1 MFMNRYLLLI
11 IFSLIFGLG
20 LNNAYGE
27 WGKTKDSIAFSR
39 VPQAQNEK
47 AIVECL
53 DRLRGFISTQE
64 TTNLDNLKTKIE
76 RIYGMKQ
83 SKIHYREL
91 FYKNQAGDKWRVEF
105 YLLNDA
111 FKTDAPKANALSA
124 NAATAEA
131 PLSNAP
137 STNSPA
143 INVSAMDT
151 QKIGTSKTDTSKL
164 EVTKAKDK
172 YRLKFYKL
180 KEGEGYAEALS
191 PEKEEV
197 LDLDKMLKFGHA
209 EEIETDERWE
219 RFELPKDPTV
229 NYKVKNFKAFELS
242 VVLKKP
248 KTSLLCNMAG
258 GHPFC
263 QCSMSR

>member
-1 MFMNRYLLLI
+1 MKRYRVSI
-11 IFSLIFGLG
+11 ILSLVFGFG
-20 LNNAYGE
+20 FENAYSE
-27 WGKTKDSIAFSR
+27 WGKTKDSAAFSR

-53 DRLRGFISTQE
+53 DRLRGFISSHE

-83 SKIHYREL
+83 SRIQYREL
-91 FYKNQAGDKWRVEF
+91 FYKNQAGEKWRVEF
-105 YLLNDA
+105 YLLA
-111 FKTDAPKANALSA
+111 
-124 NAATAEA
+124 
-131 PLSNAP
+131 
-137 STNSPA
+137 
-143 INVSAMDT
+143 
-151 QKIGTSKTDTSKL
+151 DTSKND
-164 EVTKAKDK
+164 TPKADTLKADTSKKTDK

-197 LDLDKMLKFGHA
+197 MDLDKMLKFGHA
-209 EEIETDERWE
+209 EEVEVDERWE

-229 NYKVKNFKAFELS
+229 NYKLKNFKAFELS
-242 VVLKKP
+242 VMLKKP
-248 KTSLLCNMAG
+248 KVSLLCNMAG

>member
-1 MFMNRYLLLI
+1 MFMNRNFLLI
-11 IFSLIFGLG
+11 LLSVIFGFG
-20 LNNAYGE
+20 LNNASGE
-27 WGKTKDSIAFSR
+27 WGKTKDSAAFSR

-91 FYKNQAGDKWRVEF
+91 FYKNQVGEKWRVEF
-105 YLLNDA
+105 YLLTEA
-111 FKTDAPKANALSA
+111 FKVDAPKTNAASTDAPSGKTLSA
-124 NAATAEA
+124 
-131 PLSNAP
+131 
-137 STNSPA
+137 STNSPG
-143 INVSAMDT
+143 INVSATDT
-151 QKIGTSKTDTSKL
+151 QKIDTSKTDTSKP

-209 EEIETDERWE
+209 EEIEADERWE

-229 NYKVKNFKAFELS
+229 NYKLKNFKAFELS
-242 VVLKKP
+242 VALKKP